1 MSRSSFETNKV
12 IAAVLV
18 TLLLGHLAGLLSDA
32 LIHPVMPE
40 KHAYAPVDVAAV
52 STSGGGGESAAAEA
66 AVEPIAPL
74 LSLASVERGQ
84 AIAKKCT
91 ACHSLVKDGPNMV
104 GPRMWGVVG
113 GHQRHIADYAYSK
126 AFQGLSG
133 EWSYEELN
141 KFLVKPAK
149 YAPGT
154 KMSFAG
160 IKSAQERADLILYL
174 RTLGDSPPPL
184 P

>member
-1 MSRSSFETNKV
+1 
-12 IAAVLV
+12 
-18 TLLLGHLAGLLSDA
+18 
-32 LIHPVMPE
+32 
-40 KHAYAPVDVAAV
+40 
-52 STSGGGGESAAAEA
+52 
-66 AVEPIAPL
+66 
-74 LSLASVERGQ
+74 
-84 AIAKKCT
+84 
-91 ACHSLVKDGPNMV
+91 
-104 GPRMWGVVG
+104 MWGVVG